1 MGKTRRGNM
10 HEDTQA
16 KAGWTAQP
24 SALHALKRGE
34 GLAVRRSQTS
44 APAPHLAVPSA
55 TLRPHSPPQ
64 SSPQGPSPLL
74 PSCIRTWEDGS
85 PPLEFPSP
93 SFIYFTELKH
103 FFIVKL
109 KTYRKDARIAQW
121 TPPYLSFMFAV
132 TIFSICFVVPSPS
145 PPSIYNFFSET
156 SERKLKTW

>member
-1 MGKTRRGNM
+1 MYSGFGPEITMGKTRRGNM

-34 GLAVRRSQTS
+34 GLAVRRSQMS

-93 SFIYFTELKH
+93 SFIYFTKLKH
-103 FFIVKL
+103 FF
-109 KTYRKDARIAQW
+109 YREIENLQKRCKNSTMNSSISFLHVRW
-121 TPPYLSFMFAV
+121 YHFLYLFCRSL
-132 TIFSICFVVPSPS
+132 SLS
-145 PPSIYNFFSET
+145 SIY
-156 SERKLKTW
+156 L